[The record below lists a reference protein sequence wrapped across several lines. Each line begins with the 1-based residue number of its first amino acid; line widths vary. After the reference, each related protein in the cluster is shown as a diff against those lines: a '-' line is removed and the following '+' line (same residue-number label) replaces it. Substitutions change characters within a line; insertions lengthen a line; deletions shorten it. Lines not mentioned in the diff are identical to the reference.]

1 MSDASDAVVPAVA
14 EVEKKQSPEVLKGEP
29 QPVMRSVAD
38 IESDMDA
45 TRARLAETLSELKV
59 ATQPKNIMN
68 RQTQKV
74 KDFYV
79 DEYGA
84 VRIDHVAITVGV
96 VVGVIVLRKTWRR
109 ITG

>member
-1 MSDASDAVVPAVA
+1 
-14 EVEKKQSPEVLKGEP
+14 
-29 QPVMRSVAD
+29 
-38 IESDMDA
+38 
-45 TRARLAETLSELKV
+45 
-59 ATQPKNIMN
+59 
-68 RQTQKV
+68 V

-109 ITG
+109 ITD